1 MTLTAGTL
9 ISDAELMVY
18 PYVPDP
24 PLPRPS
30 LLRVL
35 GNLDAEMMRLL
46 LAEVPHAVSSL
57 AADITIVSADN
68 AAGYTLVFGFQYQ
81 QFTHKGANDVLTP
94 IELVTLD
101 RLDDTQARHPA
112 AVVVNQDTFM
122 PVDPLGKRWAGSET
136 RGWYV
141 GDGDKILG
149 RRATAPVSPTS
160 LSDTV
165 TSPDTARDFFLHGL
179 RLAML
184 LQFGNALIGTSVPDS
199 VLALARERVPQ
210 ERLLVIQQA
219 HKSVAISS
227 RFGERAV
234 GSDNSLRRRVLQ

>member
-1 MTLTAGTL
+1 MALTVGTL
-9 ISDAELMVY
+9 ISDAELMAY

-35 GNLDAEMMRLL
+35 GSLDAEMVRLL
-46 LAEVPHAVSSL
+46 LAEVPHAVSSP
-57 AADITIVSADN
+57 ASDITVVSADN
-68 AAGYTLVFGFQYQ
+68 AAGYSLVFGFQYQ
-81 QFTHKGANDVLTP
+81 QFTHEDANGVLTP

-122 PVDPLGKRWAGSET
+122 PVDPLGKRWSGSET
-136 RGWYV
+136 RGWYA

-149 RRATAPVSPTS
+149 RRATAPVSPTA
-160 LSDTV
+160 LTDTM
-165 TSPDTARDFFLHGL
+165 TSPDTAKDFFLHGL

-184 LQFGNALIGTSVPDS
+184 LQYTIAPGVPDN
-199 VLALARERVPQ
+199 VLALARERVGQ
-210 ERLLVIQQA
+210 ERLSALQQA
-219 HKSVAISS
+219 HRSVAISS

-234 GSDNSLRRRVLQ
+234 GSSGSVRSRVLQ

>member
-1 MTLTAGTL
+1 
-9 ISDAELMVY
+9 
-18 PYVPDP
+18 
-24 PLPRPS
+24 
-30 LLRVL
+30 
-35 GNLDAEMMRLL
+35 MMRLL
-46 LAEVPHAVSSL
+46 LAEVPHVVST
-57 AADITIVSADN
+57 AADDITIVSATN
-68 AAGYTLVFGFQYQ
+68 AAGYSLVFGFQYQ
-81 QFTHKGANDVLTP
+81 QFTHEDASGVLTP

-112 AVVVNQDTFM
+112 AVVVNQTTFM
-122 PVDPLGKRWAGSET
+122 PVDPLGKRWSGSET
-136 RGWYV
+136 RGWYA

-149 RRATAPVSPTS
+149 RRAVAPVSPTS
-160 LSDTV
+160 LTDTV

-184 LQFGNALIGTSVPDS
+184 LQYTNTPGVPDN
-199 VLALARERVPQ
+199 VLGLARERVSQ

-234 GSDNSLRRRVLQ
+234 GGGESTRSRVLQ